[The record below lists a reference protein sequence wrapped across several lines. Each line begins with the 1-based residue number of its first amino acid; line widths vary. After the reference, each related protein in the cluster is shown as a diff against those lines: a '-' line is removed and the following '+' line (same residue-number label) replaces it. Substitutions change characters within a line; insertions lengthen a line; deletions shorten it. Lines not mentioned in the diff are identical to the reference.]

1 MRGKPGRDADV
12 KRFGGRHVKEE
23 EEVWS
28 VLLMALMVKGVRK
41 SFNWS
46 HRDELQLIKE
56 EVFGTIFSSFGV
68 LLLLPTC
75 LKENPVSLMVRKT
88 CRKYRRRGLF
98 PGKPQVVPILCSMRQ
113 IW

>member
-1 MRGKPGRDADV
+1 MLVV
-12 KRFGGRHVKEE
+12 KRFGGRYVKE

-56 EVFGTIFSSFGV
+56 VFGTIFSSFGI
-68 LLLLPTC
+68 LLLTYLP
-75 LKENPVSLMVRKT
+75 ERKS
-88 CRKYRRRGLF
+88 RFING
-98 PGKPQVVPILCSMRQ
+98 S
-113 IW
+113 

>member
-1 MRGKPGRDADV
+1 MLRGRYV
-12 KRFGGRHVKEE
+12 KE

-56 EVFGTIFSSFGV
+56 VFGTIFSSFGI
-68 LLLLPTC
+68 LLLMYLP
-75 LKENPVSLMVRKT
+75 ERKS
-88 CRKYRRRGLF
+88 RFING
-98 PGKPQVVPILCSMRQ
+98 S
-113 IW
+113 